1 MNLFSRSLSFLP
13 TRSSWILPGLRR
25 RVGQVLGQRSLRQ
38 RLALSLALLFFLVLL
53 GVLSAWRMTIHS
65 SGEARLLNHSAAIR
79 MLVWRM
85 EVAHLTGDRKAL
97 TEELEECEVRL
108 KPLPLLVE
116 NGLLPTDSPW
126 PTLLLQAWPELRA
139 HLEAAPDPENQRW
152 LAQAL
157 PSFTGLLDQVV
168 HGLEQDLESSI
179 QTLRWVQGT
188 TLLGALLLTL
198 SIVFHLQQDFF
209 TPLKVLLRSAQ
220 AVQNGQFSA
229 RISPHQPNNELGE
242 VSNAFNAMVERLSV
256 LYEGLEQRVA
266 EKTRE
271 LQHSNHLLQLLYRT
285 ATRLTE
291 GDLTQEILLEM
302 LVDVERA
309 LDLGPGIVCVRREE
323 DSRAYPLATTL
334 PEIER
339 AALCES
345 LGCSICF
352 GSGHPPTA
360 ISEHHVGAVHL
371 VSIPLTGGGQWQG
384 VMPFQ
389 VLAGNT
395 LQVWQAQI
403 LQTLAGHVA
412 TALANARRT
421 EERHRLAVYEERAV
435 IARELHDSLAQS
447 LSYLKIQVS
456 LLQTR
461 LEPKAAPELQATV
474 EELKTGLNSVYRE
487 LRELLTTFRLAPGQT
502 SFTEELTSVVQEA
515 KRRCGFDIFLEQRM
529 NNLELGANEEI
540 HLMRLIR
547 EALVN
552 IERHAKATW
561 ARVTL
566 EANSLRQ
573 VELCIEDNGQGWPA
587 TASPDGHFGLTIMR
601 ERAAFLKGVLTFD
614 ARPAGGARITLTFIA
629 LTPYTAH

>member
-13 TRSSWILPGLRR
+13 ARPWSLPGLRR
-25 RVGQVLGQRSLRQ
+25 RAGQTLVLRSLRQ

-65 SGEARLLNHSAAIR
+65 SGEARLLNHTAAIR
-79 MLVWRM
+79 MQVWRL
-85 EVAHLTGDRKAL
+85 EVTHLTGDHKAL
-97 TEELEECEVRL
+97 AEELKECEVQL
-108 KPLPLLVE
+108 ASLPLLVKE
-116 NGLLPTDSPW
+116 GLLPTDSPW
-126 PTLLLQAWPELRA
+126 PPLLLQAWPDLRA
-139 HLEAAPDPENQRW
+139 HLEAAPDPENRRW

-157 PSFTGLLDQVV
+157 PAFTHLLDQVV

-179 QTLRWVQGT
+179 QTLRWVQGA

-198 SIVFHLQQDFF
+198 SIILHLQQDFF

-229 RISPHQPNNELGE
+229 RISPQPNNELGE
-242 VSNAFNAMVERLSV
+242 VGNAFNAMVERLSV

-352 GSGHPPTA
+352 GSGRPPTA

-389 VLAGNT
+389 ILAGNT

-474 EELKTGLNSVYRE
+474 EELKTGLNSAYRE
-487 LRELLTTFRLAPGQT
+487 LRELLTTFRLTPGQT
-502 SFTEELTSVVQEA
+502 PFTEELTSVVQEA
-515 KRRCGFDIFLEQRM
+515 RRRCGFDILLEQRM

-587 TASPDGHFGLTIMR
+587 TASPEGHFGLTIMR
-601 ERAAFLKGVLTFD
+601 ERAAFLKGLLNFD
-614 ARPAGGARITLTFIA
+614 TRPAGGARITLTFIA
-629 LTPYTAH
+629 LTPYAAH